1 MLRKVKFY
9 KRLFLSSNS
18 VSFNMFNFAL
28 VHKYT
33 SDDMLWT
40 VFMPQC
46 VAAELVYH
54 LFDDYVGLYVFYV
67 TAFYIFYFTFLS
79 IS

>member
-1 MLRKVKFY
+1 MYNFINVYFY
-9 KRLFLSSNS
+9 QVTVYHSTCSN
-18 VSFNMFNFAL
+18 F
-28 VHKYT
+28 HWYT
-33 SDDMLWT
+33 NILSDDMLWT